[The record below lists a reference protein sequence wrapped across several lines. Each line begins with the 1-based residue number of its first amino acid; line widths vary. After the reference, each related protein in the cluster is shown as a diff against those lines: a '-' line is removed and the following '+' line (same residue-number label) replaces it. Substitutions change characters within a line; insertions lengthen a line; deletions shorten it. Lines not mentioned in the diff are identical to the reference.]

1 MIRPNLSF
9 ILSEIQFESE
19 SLIQELTWQL
29 NGSIESPCRE
39 LVAQKIETAF
49 RLLKSTYMS
58 HLSAMHRR
66 ASANRV
72 KNVWNLLVDRSEVV

>member
-1 MIRPNLSF
+1 MALVKSA
-9 ILSEIQFESE
+9 LLKGLLVAS
-19 SLIQELTWQL
+19 
-29 NGSIESPCRE
+29 